1 MLVTD
6 ACADRG
12 RERHEAALA
21 LYGDYMYELRSVE
34 SLKREL
40 EEEQLVES
48 DGVIKKKK
56 GIMMEH
62 ENEGVSSIRKVSVAL
77 PSYKDDV
84 GDKKMMIKS
93 ESNDSLTSATSC
105 DYESVSSIEDH
116 GDNVGQA
123 AVAKE

>member
-40 EEEQLVES
+40 ELQQRVVE
-48 DGVIKKKK
+48 KKKK
-56 GIMMEH
+56 KKDIVDH
-62 ENEGVSSIRKVSVAL
+62 SGVSSIRKVSVAL
-77 PSYKDDV
+77 PSDGDDAHT
-84 GDKKMMIKS
+84 DKKMMIKS
-93 ESNDSLTSATSC
+93 ESNETIVTNSRCVHSLLTL
-105 DYESVSSIEDH
+105 IIFRIQ
-116 GDNVGQA
+116 N
-123 AVAKE
+123 